1 MVSVLPGHK
10 TAYLAI
16 SKNRP
21 ISGLKEKMIKKGN
34 QNMKLAEVELQGI
47 SRAEIL
53 YFTRS
58 LCSEYGFG
66 TLRV

>member
-1 MVSVLPGHK
+1 MVSVLPGPK

-21 ISGLKEKMIKKGN
+21 ISGLKNNVKKGN

-53 YFTRS
+53 YFPWS
-58 LCSEYGFG
+58 LFSEYGFG
-66 TLRV
+66 TPSA